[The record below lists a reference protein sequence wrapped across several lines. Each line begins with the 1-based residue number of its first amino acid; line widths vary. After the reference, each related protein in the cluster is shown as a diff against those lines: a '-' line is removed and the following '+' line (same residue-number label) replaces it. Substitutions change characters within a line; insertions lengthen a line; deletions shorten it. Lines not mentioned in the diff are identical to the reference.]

1 MKQSYRLFSIIAFII
16 IIPFVC
22 LGASWLYTIIQLQ
35 VAARSTGIYASPE
48 EGMRALI
55 TKNYLEPYQYQIVQ
69 ASPNAFD
76 GSNPHVWYVIA
87 CVWGDYRVGGSRVGN
102 EHHNYDQPGAYF
114 LNTKDGWVFIGEGIL
129 PEFVGYSMKFF
140 NLAGDGLAEPIY
152 KPDTYSQGRCI
163 RR

>member
-1 MKQSYRLFSIIAFII
+1 
-16 IIPFVC
+16 
-22 LGASWLYTIIQLQ
+22 
-35 VAARSTGIYASPE
+35 
-48 EGMRALI
+48 MRALI

-87 CVWGDYRVGGSRVGN
+87 YVWGDYRVGGSRVGN